1 MKKSRPSR
9 YPHRKPTRQVLLK
22 IYRALR
28 RHFGHRHWWPGETP
42 FEVIVGAVLT
52 QNTAWTNVEKAIENL
67 KKEKVLSLAGLH
79 QISDARLAQWIR
91 PAGYF
96 NVKAKRLK
104 NMIEF
109 LRRYRNLAALFRG
122 KTEGL
127 RKELLEINGVGEET
141 ADSILLYAG
150 RQPSFVVDAYTRR
163 VFERHRYL
171 KGGEEYGDIQKM
183 FMKFLPKRVS
193 LYNDYHAQIVEVG
206 KTYCR
211 KTPHCNSCP
220 LRSYL

>member
-1 MKKSRPSR
+1 MSQIPIF
-9 YPHRKPTRQVLLK
+9 LFLK
-22 IYRALR
+22 IELGQKKL
-28 RHFGHRHWWPGETP
+28 H
-42 FEVIVGAVLT
+42 IV
-52 QNTAWTNVEKAIENL
+52 L
-67 KKEKVLSLAGLH
+67 KT
-79 QISDARLAQWIR
+79 
-91 PAGYF
+91 
-96 NVKAKRLK
+96 KRLK
-104 NMIEF
+104 NVIEF
-109 LRRYRNLAALFRG
+109 LRGRRDLKALFRG

-127 RKELLEINGVGEET
+127 RKEFLEINGVGEET

-206 KTYCR
+206 KDYCR
-211 KTPHCNSCP
+211 KAPKCEFCP
-220 LRSYL
+220 LKPYL